1 MMRLIELVW
10 AQLIEIPWLS
20 AKLKP
25 TFSVS
30 QNLPPIFLTTV
41 VIGTAGIQIE
51 GFLSLKNDQ
60 ENKLDLSGVTVK
72 DPKLGTVEHFN
83 FSPENIPGNE
93 KRDIILTILLKNANP
108 CILQEKE
115 INTTLFIEGKCYIK
129 KQVKIRLQN
138 KSNT

>member
-30 QNLPPIFLTTV
+30 QNPPPIFLTTV

-51 GFLSLKNDQ
+51 GFLSVKNHQ
-60 ENKLDLSGVTVK
+60 ENKLDFSGVTVK
-72 DPKLGTVEHFN
+72 NPKLGTV
-83 FSPENIPGNE
+83 
-93 KRDIILTILLKNANP
+93 
-108 CILQEKE
+108 
-115 INTTLFIEGKCYIK
+115 
-129 KQVKIRLQN
+129 
-138 KSNT
+138 